1 MKLAICFLTTNE
13 KHFNLN
19 ILKQQIKDSKL
30 HNIDLY
36 VYVDNNDNYVIKD
49 NITYFNY
56 QYLKNKFNYQHT
68 YYSGNVNGST
78 VFYKA
83 GMQFLPWL
91 DMYTNH
97 KDEYDM
103 YLFFEDDVSYFSD
116 KNLFDSIDF
125 NCDALFQ
132 NKRIT
137 VEEDEW
143 WWWYHSEYKIDRN
156 KIQKT
161 FHGLLNIYGCKQHI
175 INDFINFLNEDNYI
189 HHELLLSAF
198 ILNNCNIK
206 VNYVDDYFKCYF
218 TYINKYSL
226 EEKYDFVHPVK
237 TLEKYNFLNNLK

>member
-1 MKLAICFLTTNE
+1 MRK
-13 KHFNLN
+13 
-19 ILKQQIKDSKL
+19 
-30 HNIDLY
+30 
-36 VYVDNNDNYVIKD
+36 
-49 NITYFNY
+49 
-56 QYLKNKFNYQHT
+56 
-68 YYSGNVNGST
+68 GNVHETVYGRSEERVCGCAKRKDKHCFAAARKWSNGS
-78 VFYKA
+78 VEIRPVC
-83 GMQFLPWL
+83 G
-91 DMYTNH
+91 
-97 KDEYDM
+97 
-103 YLFFEDDVSYFSD
+103 FFEDDVSYFGD

-132 NKRIT
+132 NKRVT

-175 INDFINFLNEDNYI
+175 INEFINFLSEDNYI
-189 HHELLLSAF
+189 HHELLLSGF

-206 VNYVDDYFKCYF
+206 VNYIDDYLKCYF

-226 EEKYDFVHPVK
+226 EKKYDLIHPVK